1 MFSVYLMG
9 TLCDN
14 VMYISSVYIDLLGKD
29 LEAVQITP
37 VASERET
44 SYIVFGNEV
53 DIHSPLEEMPSGAA
67 IFFEF
72 KHYKPKK
79 GITSTRCFSFMEMDE
94 VKSGKSF
101 LEM

>member
-1 MFSVYLMG
+1 M
-9 TLCDN
+9 
-14 VMYISSVYIDLLGKD
+14 LGKD
-29 LEAVQITP
+29 LEAVQTTP

-44 SYIVFGNEV
+44 SYVIFNDEV
-53 DIHSPLEEMPSGAA
+53 EIQSPLEEMPSGAA

-79 GITSTRCFSFMEMDE
+79 GTTSTRCFSFMEMDE
-94 VKSGKSF
+94 VKPGKSF

>member
-1 MFSVYLMG
+1 MAFFFL
-9 TLCDN
+9 
-14 VMYISSVYIDLLGKD
+14 DLVGRD
-29 LEAVQITP
+29 LEAAQVTP
-37 VASERET
+37 VASEREI

-53 DIHSPLEEMPSGAA
+53 EIHSPLEEMPGGAA

-79 GITSTRCFSFMEMDE
+79 GMTSTRCFSFMEMDE
-94 VKSGKSF
+94 VKPGKTF

>member
-1 MFSVYLMG
+1 MLG
-9 TLCDN
+9 LA
-14 VMYISSVYIDLLGKD
+14 GKD
-29 LEAVQITP
+29 LEVAQVTP
-37 VASERET
+37 VARQREP

-53 DIHSPLEEMPSGAA
+53 EIHSALEEMPGGAA

-79 GITSTRCFSFMEMDE
+79 GIISTRCFSFMEMDE
-94 VKSGKSF
+94 VKPGKTF